1 MDKGVDKEAYIYGS
15 EAYEPRKK
23 FGLSSPMLIFV
34 TTTVAEKIQISGM
47 PWSPNTDCNP
57 ILLAL
62 FLFAPSS
69 WIALGIAATEDLN
82 IEEEKYDENMI

>member
-1 MDKGVDKEAYIYGS
+1 MDKEAYIYGS
-15 EAYEPRKK
+15 EAYEPRKS
-23 FGLSSPMLIFV
+23 LDCRPLVLIFV

-69 WIALGIAATEDLN
+69 RIALGIAATEDLN

>member
-1 MDKGVDKEAYIYGS
+1 MDKEAYIFGS
-15 EAYEPRKK
+15 EAYEPR
-23 FGLSSPMLIFV
+23 LSSPSADIS
-34 TTTVAEKIQISGM
+34 TTMAEKIQISGM